1 MYAGRSYRVPL
12 GRFYGTRCAKL
23 NDSTGRAAGPVTTVR
38 RGGDLRALALF
49 FFICISTVLAV
60 GPSDPFWTLWLYNG
74 TWQVTRKDQ
83 PPQTL
88 VNRCSSFGKFF
99 ACEQSVNGAS
109 VALLIFVPGSQPGHF
124 FTQSVKSDGR
134 AGGRG
139 ELQIE
144 HNTWTYLSNWN
155 EGGKT
160 TFYRTTNVY
169 EGRNRIHFEQA
180 ESSDNK
186 TWVVKS
192 SGDEVHPGGRR

>member
-1 MYAGRSYRVPL
+1 M
-12 GRFYGTRCAKL
+12 
-23 NDSTGRAAGPVTTVR
+23 
-38 RGGDLRALALF
+38 GGNLRALALL
-49 FFICISTVLAV
+49 FFICVSTVLAW

-109 VALLIFVPGSQPGHF
+109 VALLIFVPGNQAGHF

-139 ELQIE
+139 ELQID
-144 HNTWTYLSNWN
+144 HNTWVYLSNWN
-155 EGGKT
+155 DGGKT

-180 ESSDNK
+180 ESTDNK
-186 TWVVKS
+186 TWVVKN
-192 SGDEVHPGGRR
+192 SGDEVHPGGKR